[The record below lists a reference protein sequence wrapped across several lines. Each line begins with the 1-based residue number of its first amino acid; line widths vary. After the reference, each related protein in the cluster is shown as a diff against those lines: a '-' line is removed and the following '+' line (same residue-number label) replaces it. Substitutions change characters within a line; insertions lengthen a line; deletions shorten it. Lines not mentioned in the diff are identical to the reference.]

1 MTSSDPGPGGA
12 HDPQKHQETAQWWA
26 TPPAGTDAGQ
36 PVQGAD
42 PTMLNYNAGAMPAYT
57 PPAQPLSSGQPS
69 GGFPQQS
76 VPGFPQQPN
85 SGGYPQQSV
94 PGYPQQP
101 NSGGY
106 PQQPNSGGYPQQPMS
121 GGYPQQQYTPPPPT
135 APPGYGY
142 QAQPPRP
149 GGNKNGWIIGG
160 VIGLVVLVG
169 VIIGAVALSGSD
181 GPSPRGGDDKKKNA
195 GKYTMDGVTNGCSVI
210 DTSVL
215 NKWVSTS
222 KGTPEHS
229 ETKPTDYSG
238 GRFECRAGNEEASKT
253 DKYTTNTADLTLDV
267 SFLSGASTA
276 YNKPEYDTWKT
287 SDTGTTGSGRTA
299 GDVNGI
305 GEAGYWA
312 AKVDDW
318 TYWTTTDYTVAV
330 KDDNASVKV
339 NISLRMAK
347 GQDVSKDE
355 IAQVCK
361 EQARKALNN
370 VKKK

>member
-1 MTSSDPGPGGA
+1 MTSSDPGSGGP
-12 HDPQKHQETAQWWA
+12 HDPAKAQETAQWWA
-26 TPPAGTDAGQ
+26 TPPTGTDAGQ
-36 PVQGAD
+36 PVQGTD
-42 PTMLNYNAGAMPAYT
+42 PTMLNYNAGGIPPYT
-57 PPAQPLSSGQPS
+57 PPAQPLSTGQPSGGYPAVPGGFPQQAMS
-69 GGFPQQS
+69 GGFPQQA
-76 VPGFPQQPN
+76 VP
-85 SGGYPQQSV
+85 GGYPQQ
-94 PGYPQQP
+94 QP
-101 NSGGY
+101 ASGGY
-106 PQQPNSGGYPQQPMS
+106 AQQPMS
-121 GGYPQQQYTPPPPT
+121 GGFPQQQYAPPPPT
-135 APPGYGY
+135 PPIAPAYGY
-142 QAQPPRP
+142 PAQPPRS
-149 GGNKNGWIIGG
+149 GGNKTGWIVGG
-160 VIGLVVLVG
+160 VIGLVVIVG
-169 VIIGAVALSGSD
+169 VIIGAVALSGGD
-181 GPSPRGGDDKKKNA
+181 GPSPLSDDKKKNA

-215 NKWVSTS
+215 SKWVSTS

-238 GRFECRAGNEEASKT
+238 GRFDCRAGNEEASKT

-287 SDTGTTGSGRTA
+287 TDTGTTGSGRTA

-305 GEAGYWA
+305 GEAGYWS

-339 NISLRMAK
+339 NIRLRMAK

-361 EQARKALNN
+361 DQARKALTNL
-370 VKKK
+370 KKK